1 MTKVILTGSPV
12 KKVTIPPM
20 SRKNRSAACKRPR
33 SREVVQK
40 TFGDEYVAAMH
51 GSLRSNVVHTL
62 FDPDRLVDDNA
73 LCVPSLSG
81 SELRIRYTANGSPL
95 LHEKFR

>member
-20 SRKNRSAACKRPR
+20 SRKNRSAACKRP
-33 SREVVQK
+33 REVVQK

-81 SELRIRYTANGSPL
+81 SELRIRYTSNGSPL

>member
-1 MTKVILTGSPV
+1 MTKVILSGSPV

-20 SRKNRSAACKRPR
+20 SRKNRLAACKRP
-33 SREVVQK
+33 REVVQK

-51 GSLRSNVVHTL
+51 GSLRSTVVHTL
-62 FDPDRLVDDNA
+62 FDPDRLVDDSA

>member
-1 MTKVILTGSPV
+1 MTKVSSPV

-20 SRKNRSAACKRPR
+20 SRKNRSAVCKRPR
-33 SREVVQK
+33 VVVEK
-40 TFGDEYVAAMH
+40 TFGEQYVAAMR

-62 FDPDRLVDDNA
+62 FDPDRVVDDSA

-81 SELRIRYTANGSPL
+81 SELRIRYTSNGSPL

>member
-1 MTKVILTGSPV
+1 MTKVSSPV

-20 SRKNRSAACKRPR
+20 SRKNRSAACKRP
-33 SREVVQK
+33 REVVQK

-62 FDPDRLVDDNA
+62 FDPDRLVDDSA

-81 SELRIRYTANGSPL
+81 SELRIRYTSNGSPL

>member
-20 SRKNRSAACKRPR
+20 SRKIRSAACKRP
-33 SREVVQK
+33 REVVQK
-40 TFGDEYVAAMH
+40 TFGDVSVAAMH

-81 SELRIRYTANGSPL
+81 SELRIRYTSNGSPL